1 MNVSNRV
8 KSRTNNETRN
18 YYQTRWLNV
27 FLVVVVLGSLLWIGF
42 SEFNPD
48 WQSYQL
54 IYDTGGAWLAD
65 QGRDQF
71 FLFLIELANSL
82 LGPSGY
88 EAFRLALSF
97 YFLFFSTIIAFGK
110 IIPIAR
116 SRWMAIQFPLAIIS
130 FGLTRFTVQIREG
143 IAVTLILI
151 GFACVMRADATIN
164 LMKRRIFIW
173 LGLVLVGCAV
183 LIHLGTIFIF
193 VGLLLGLFSQHAGE
207 IKAKRMKLLWAV
219 VSIIG
224 FMVLGWIAVGGLLE
238 QVSSSGLGIS
248 ERVYFTDEARLTLPK
263 LILWGGY
270 GFVSVVIAKALKELV
285 STGQLRGRLAA
296 TLVVT
301 SGPITFM
308 TLISI
313 YVLIIIGAPN
323 FFTGQYVRL
332 LNILLGINLLFVAS
346 ASNRVTVI
354 VFCSMFLMSYQVRSI
369 LDSVSKYFGVNLL

>member
-71 FLFLIELANSL
+71 FLFLIALANSL

-88 EAFRLALSF
+88 ETFRLALSF

-173 LGLVLVGCAV
+173 LGMLLVGCAV

-193 VGLLLGLFSQHAGE
+193 IGLLLGLFSQHAGK
-207 IKAKRMKLLWAV
+207 IKAQRMKLLWAI
-219 VSIIG
+219 VSTIG

-238 QVSSSGLGIS
+238 QVSSSDLGIN
-248 ERVYFTDEARLTLPK
+248 ERVYSTDEARLTLPK

-270 GFVSVVIAKALKELV
+270 GLVCVVIAKALKELV
-285 STGQLRGRLAA
+285 STGQLRGRIAA

-301 SGPITFM
+301 SGPITFV

-313 YVLIIIGAPN
+313 YVLIIIGAPS

-332 LNILLGINLLFVAS
+332 LNILLSINLLFVAS
-346 ASNRVTVI
+346 ASNRVTVVI
-354 VFCSMFLMSYQVRSI
+354 FSSLFLMSYQVWSI
-369 LDSVSKYFGVNLL
+369 LDSVSIYFGVNYL